1 MEQSLLVEASRQR
14 NRKDSNAN
22 PQAVTRVKPDVASL
36 CAPSHPGE
44 GNGSAERAPWTPN
57 ILRVKDPFQ
66 ELHDRLDSEGVR
78 QGSNSLFWSTPTKA
92 SLGGRRKS
100 AGPNESEP
108 MSSVVT
114 PTHDWTGEM
123 RGPNLCSV
131 GEGWNGRGRCH
142 EC

>member
-1 MEQSLLVEASRQR
+1 MEQSILVEASRQR
-14 NRKDSNAN
+14 NRKDSNAY
-22 PQAVTRVKPDVASL
+22 PLAVTRVMPDVAPSHP
-36 CAPSHPGE
+36 PSHPGE
-44 GNGSAERAPWTPN
+44 GFGSAERVPWKPN
-57 ILRVKDPFQ
+57 ILRVKDPLQ

-78 QGSNSLFWSTPTKA
+78 QGSNSLSWSTPTKV
-92 SLGGRRKS
+92 SSRGRRKS

-108 MSSVVT
+108 MSSAVI
-114 PTHDWTGEM
+114 PAHDWTWEM